1 MQTPSSYRV
10 AAIVGRPN
18 VGKSAIFNRLAGRRI
33 SIVHDEP
40 GVTRDRIT
48 ATCELTPSA
57 FTIIDTGG
65 IGSNPDDSFSSAI
78 KQEADIAMESAELIL
93 FVVDGIEGLT
103 PVDQELSSYLRK
115 AEKTVFLLVNKI
127 DEKQNIGLA
136 DDFSSLGFDK
146 TFAIS
151 AAHNSGLSDLASTI
165 SSTLPEDTK
174 ISSPNSHNI
183 KIALAGRP
191 NVGKSS
197 FINALLNND
206 RTIVSDIAGT
216 TRDAVDVPLT
226 HGGID
231 YTLIDTAGLR
241 SRNKQNTSIEV
252 FSAMRTKSSIRR
264 ADICALVVDAAQGPT
279 SQDRKIANIIRDSG
293 KPCLVIANK
302 FDLFHPDAAKADR
315 LAAIQDDIAEQ
326 LFFIPYA
333 PVIAASAKTGES
345 IKRFYFAIEQIR
357 KASWEGLNTGALNR
371 LLQDSLAAHPPPA
384 GKGGKRFKLLYSTM
398 ARERDQEK
406 AINGANFILF
416 CNKKSLLPGSYER
429 YLENKIRENCSYTG
443 IPINFTFRERET
455 RKRIRKN

>member
-1 MQTPSSYRV
+1 MQVPRSYRI

-48 ATCELTPSA
+48 ATCKMAQSP

-115 AEKTVFLLVNKI
+115 ADKSVFLIVNKI
-127 DEKQNIGLA
+127 DDKQNIGLA
-136 DDFSSLGFDK
+136 DEFTSLGFDNI
-146 TFAIS
+146 FSIS
-151 AAHNSGLSDLASTI
+151 AAHNSGISILADEI
-165 SSTLPEDTK
+165 NSTLPDESNTTT
-174 ISSPNSHNI
+174 PNKHNI

-197 FINALLNND
+197 LINALLNND

-216 TRDAVDVPLT
+216 TRDAVDVPLS

-241 SRNKQNTSIEV
+241 ARSKQNSSIEV
-252 FSAMRTKSSIRR
+252 FSGMRSKSSIRR
-264 ADICALVVDAAQGPT
+264 SDICALVVDAAQGAT
-279 SQDRKIANIIRDSG
+279 AQDRKIANIIRDSG

-302 FDLFHPDAAKADR
+302 FDLYHPDAAKPDR
-315 LAAIQDDIAEQ
+315 LASLQDDIAEQ

-345 IKRFYFAIEQIR
+345 VKRFYFAIEQIR

-371 LLQDSLAAHPPPA
+371 LLQDALLAHPPPS
-384 GKGGKRFKLLYSTM
+384 GKGGKRFKLLYATM
-398 ARERDQEK
+398 ARERDSGK
-406 AINGANFILF
+406 AIIGADFILF

-429 YLENKIRENCSYTG
+429 YLENKIRENCHYTG
-443 IPINFTFRERET
+443 IPISFKFRERES
-455 RKRIRKN
+455 RKRMRKH

>member
-1 MQTPSSYRV
+1 MQAPRSYRV
-10 AAIVGRPN
+10 IAIVGRPN

-48 ATCELTPSA
+48 ATCKMTTSP
-57 FTIIDTGG
+57 FTVIDTGG
-65 IGSNPDDSFSSAI
+65 IGSNPDDSFSHAI
-78 KQEADIAMESAELIL
+78 KQEADIAMESAELVL

-103 PVDQELSSYLRK
+103 PVDQELASYLRK
-115 AEKTVFLLVNKI
+115 ADKAVFLIVNKI
-127 DEKQNIGLA
+127 DDKQNVGLA
-136 DDFSSLGFDK
+136 DEFTSLGFHK

-151 AAHNSGLSDLASTI
+151 AAHNSGITSLADDI
-165 SSTLPEDTK
+165 SSTLPDETDKFT
-174 ISSPNSHNI
+174 PNNHKL

-197 FINALLNND
+197 LINALLNDD

-216 TRDAVDVPLT
+216 TRDAVDVPLS

-241 SRNKQNTSIEV
+241 SRNKQNSSIEV
-252 FSAMRTKSSIRR
+252 FSGMRSKSSIRR
-264 ADICALVVDAAQGPT
+264 SDICALVVDAAQGAT

-302 FDLFHPDAAKADR
+302 FDLYHPDAAKTDR
-315 LAAIQDDIAEQ
+315 LAALQDDIAEE

-345 IKRFYFAIEQIR
+345 VQRFYFAIEQIR
-357 KASWEGLNTGALNR
+357 KASWEGLNTGSLNR
-371 LLQDSLAAHPPPA
+371 LLQDALLAHPPPA
-384 GKGGKRFKLLYSTM
+384 GKGGKRFKLLYATM
-398 ARERDQEK
+398 ARDNDKDK
-406 AINGANFILF
+406 AIVGADFILF

-429 YLENKIRENCSYTG
+429 YLENKIREKCHYTG
-443 IPINFTFRERET
+443 IPISFKYRERES
-455 RKRIRKN
+455 RKRVRKK

>member
-1 MQTPSSYRV
+1 MQSPSSYRI

-48 ATCELTPSA
+48 ATCKLAPSS

-65 IGSNPDDSFSSAI
+65 IGSNPDDSFSTAI
-78 KQEADIAMESAELIL
+78 TQEADIAMESAELIL

-115 AEKTVFLLVNKI
+115 ADKKVFLLVNKI
-127 DEKQNIGLA
+127 DEKKNIGLA

-151 AAHNSGLSDLASTI
+151 AAHNSGLSELATTI
-165 SSTLPEDTK
+165 SSTLPEDINPST
-174 ISSPNSHNI
+174 SLSPNI

-197 FINALLNND
+197 LINALLNND

-216 TRDAVDVPLT
+216 TRDSVDVPLT

-252 FSAMRTKSSIRR
+252 FSGMRTKSSIRR
-264 ADICALVVDAAQGPT
+264 SDICALVVDAAQGAT
-279 SQDRKIANIIRDSG
+279 AQDRKIANVIRDSG

-302 FDLFHPDAAKADR
+302 FDLYHPDAAKSDR
-315 LAAIQDDIAEQ
+315 LASIQDDIAEE

-345 IKRFYFAIEQIR
+345 VKRFYFAIEQIR
-357 KASWEGLNTGALNR
+357 KSSWEGLNTGALNR
-371 LLQDSLAAHPPPA
+371 LLQGALTAHPPPA
-384 GKGGKRFKLLYSTM
+384 GKGGKRFKLLYATM
-398 ARERDQEK
+398 AREKEREK

-429 YLENKIRENCSYTG
+429 YLENKIRDNCAYTG
-443 IPINFTFRERET
+443 IPISFTFREREA
-455 RKRIRKN
+455 RKKRREN

>member
-315 LAAIQDDIAEQ
+315 LTAIQDDIAEQ

>member
-151 AAHNSGLSDLASTI
+151 AAHNSGISDLASTI
-165 SSTLPEDTK
+165 SSTLPEDTN

>member
-1 MQTPSSYRV
+1 MQTPSSYRI

-48 ATCELTPSA
+48 ATCKLTDSD

-65 IGSNPDDSFSSAI
+65 IGSNPDDSFSAAI
-78 KQEADIAMESAELIL
+78 TQEADIAMESAELIL

-115 AEKTVFLLVNKI
+115 TEKTVFLIVNKI
-127 DEKQNIGLA
+127 DERQKIGLA

-151 AAHNSGLSDLASTI
+151 AAHNSGLTELADTI
-165 SSTLPEDTK
+165 SSTLPEDANTRD
-174 ISSPNSHNI
+174 SNNHNI

-197 FINALLNND
+197 LINALLNNE

-241 SRNKQNTSIEV
+241 SRNKQNTSVEV

-264 ADICALVVDAAQGPT
+264 SDICALVVDAAQGAT
-279 SQDRKIANIIRDSG
+279 SQDRKIANIISESG
-293 KPCLVIANK
+293 KPCLIIANK
-302 FDLFHPDAAKADR
+302 FDLYHPDASKADR
-315 LAAIQDDIAEQ
+315 LEAIQDDIAEQ

-371 LLQDSLAAHPPPA
+371 LLQASLAAHPPPA
-384 GKGGKRFKLLYSTM
+384 GKGGKRFKLLYATM
-398 ARERDQEK
+398 TRERDREK
-406 AINGANFILF
+406 AINGADFILF

-443 IPINFTFRERET
+443 IPISFTFRERET
-455 RKRIRKN
+455 RRRLSKN

>member
-1 MQTPSSYRV
+1 MQSPNSYRI

-48 ATCELTPSA
+48 ATCKLASSS

-65 IGSNPDDSFSSAI
+65 IGSNPDDSFSTAI
-78 KQEADIAMESAELIL
+78 TQEADIAMESAELIL

-115 AEKTVFLLVNKI
+115 ADKTVFLLVNKI

-151 AAHNSGLSDLASTI
+151 AAHNSGLSELAKTI
-165 SSTLPEDTK
+165 STTLPEDINPST
-174 ISSPNSHNI
+174 SNSPNI

-197 FINALLNND
+197 LINALLNND

-241 SRNKQNTSIEV
+241 SRNKQNSSIEV
-252 FSAMRTKSSIRR
+252 FSGMRTKSSIRR
-264 ADICALVVDAAQGPT
+264 SDICALVVDAAQGAT
-279 SQDRKIANIIRDSG
+279 AQDRKIANIIRDSG

-302 FDLFHPDAAKADR
+302 FDLYHPDAAKSDR
-315 LAAIQDDIAEQ
+315 LASIQDDIAEE

-345 IKRFYFAIEQIR
+345 VKRFYFAIEQIR
-357 KASWEGLNTGALNR
+357 KSSWEGLNTGALNR
-371 LLQDSLAAHPPPA
+371 LLQDSLTAHPPPA
-384 GKGGKRFKLLYSTM
+384 GKGGKRFKLLYATM
-398 ARERDQEK
+398 AREKEREK

-429 YLENKIRENCSYTG
+429 YLENKIRDNCAYTG
-443 IPINFTFRERET
+443 IPISFTFREREA
-455 RKRIRKN
+455 RKRARKN

>member
-33 SIVHDEP
+33 SIVHDAP

-48 ATCELTPSA
+48 APCELTPSA

-279 SQDRKIANIIRDSG
+279 SQDRKIANIISDSG

-443 IPINFTFRERET
+443 IPISFTFRERET

>member
-1 MQTPSSYRV
+1 MKNPSSYRI

-48 ATCELTPSA
+48 ATCKITPSP

-65 IGSNPDDSFSSAI
+65 IGSNPDGSFSNII
-78 KQEADIAMESAELIL
+78 KQEADIAIESAELIL

-103 PVDQELSSYLRK
+103 PVDQELSAYLRK
-115 AEKTVFLLVNKI
+115 ADKPVFLLVNKI
-127 DEKQNIGLA
+127 DEKQNIGLT
-136 DDFSSLGFDK
+136 DDFTSLGFDQ
-146 TFAIS
+146 TFSLS
-151 AAHNSGLSDLASTI
+151 AAHNSGIAELADSINI
-165 SSTLPEDTK
+165 SLPIDTTTPTL
-174 ISSPNSHNI
+174 NSQNI
-183 KIALAGRP
+183 KIALVGRP

-197 FINALLNND
+197 LINALLNND

-241 SRNKQNTSIEV
+241 SRNKQKSSIEV
-252 FSAMRTKSSIRR
+252 FSAMRSKSSIRR
-264 ADICALVVDAAQGPT
+264 SDICALVVDAAQGAT
-279 SQDRKIANIIRDSG
+279 AQDRKIANIIRDSR

-302 FDLFHPDAAKADR
+302 FDLYHPDAAKPDR
-315 LAAIQDDIAEQ
+315 LASLQDDIAEQ

-333 PVIAASAKTGES
+333 PVVAASAKTGES

-357 KASWEGLNTGALNR
+357 KASCEGINTGTLNR
-371 LLQDSLAAHPPPA
+371 LMQDSLLAHPPPA
-384 GKGGKRFKLLYSTM
+384 GKGGKRFKLLYATM
-398 ARERDQEK
+398 ARERDREK
-406 AINGANFILF
+406 SINGANFILF
-416 CNKKSLLPGSYER
+416 CNKRSLLPASYER
-429 YLENKIRENCSYTG
+429 YLENKIRDNYHYTG
-443 IPINFTFRERET
+443 IPISFTFRQRET
-455 RKRIRKN
+455 RKRTRKK

>member
-1 MQTPSSYRV
+1 MQSPSSYRI

-48 ATCELTPSA
+48 ATCKLPSSD

-65 IGSNPDDSFSSAI
+65 IGSNPDDSFSNAI
-78 KQEADIAMESAELIL
+78 QQEADIAMESAELIL

-115 AEKTVFLLVNKI
+115 ANKTVFLLVNKI

-151 AAHNSGLSDLASTI
+151 AAHNSGLSELAHTI
-165 SSTLPEDTK
+165 GTTLPEDINPL
-174 ISSPNSHNI
+174 ISNTQNI

-197 FINALLNND
+197 LINALLNNE

-241 SRNKQNTSIEV
+241 SRNKQSSSIEV

-264 ADICALVVDAAQGPT
+264 SDICALVVDAAQGAT
-279 SQDRKIANIIRDSG
+279 AQDRKIANIIRESG

-302 FDLFHPDAAKADR
+302 FDLYHPDASKSDR
-315 LAAIQDDIAEQ
+315 LAALQDDIAEE

-357 KASWEGLNTGALNR
+357 KSSWEGLNTGALNR
-371 LLQDSLAAHPPPA
+371 LLQDSLTAHPPPA
-384 GKGGKRFKLLYSTM
+384 GKGGKRFKLLYATM
-398 ARERDQEK
+398 VREKEREK
-406 AINGANFILF
+406 VINGANFILF
-416 CNKKSLLPGSYER
+416 CNKKSLLPSSYER
-429 YLENKIRENCSYTG
+429 YLENKIRENCAYTG
-443 IPINFTFRERET
+443 IPISFKFRERET
-455 RKRIRKN
+455 RKRARKN

>member
-48 ATCELTPSA
+48 ATCELPHSA

-93 FVVDGIEGLT
+93 FVVDVIEGLT

-293 KPCLVIANK
+293 KPWLVIANK

-429 YLENKIRENCSYTG
+429 YLENKIRENCSYTVSYTHLTL
-443 IPINFTFRERET
+443 PT
-455 RKRIRKN
+455 KA

>member
-48 ATCELTPSA
+48 APCELTPSA

-151 AAHNSGLSDLASTI
+151 AAHNSGLTELADTI
-165 SSTLPEDTK
+165 SSTLPEDANTRD
-174 ISSPNSHNI
+174 SNNHNI
-183 KIALAGRP
+183 KI
-191 NVGKSS
+191 
-197 FINALLNND
+197 
-206 RTIVSDIAGT
+206 
-216 TRDAVDVPLT
+216 
-226 HGGID
+226 
-231 YTLIDTAGLR
+231 
-241 SRNKQNTSIEV
+241 
-252 FSAMRTKSSIRR
+252 
-264 ADICALVVDAAQGPT
+264 C
-279 SQDRKIANIIRDSG
+279 
-293 KPCLVIANK
+293 
-302 FDLFHPDAAKADR
+302 
-315 LAAIQDDIAEQ
+315 
-326 LFFIPYA
+326 
-333 PVIAASAKTGES
+333 
-345 IKRFYFAIEQIR
+345 
-357 KASWEGLNTGALNR
+357 
-371 LLQDSLAAHPPPA
+371 
-384 GKGGKRFKLLYSTM
+384 LLYTSPSP
-398 ARERDQEK
+398 RD
-406 AINGANFILF
+406 
-416 CNKKSLLPGSYER
+416 
-429 YLENKIRENCSYTG
+429 
-443 IPINFTFRERET
+443 
-455 RKRIRKN
+455 

>member
-1 MQTPSSYRV
+1 MQSPNSYRI

-48 ATCELTPSA
+48 ATCKLASSS

-65 IGSNPDDSFSSAI
+65 IGSNPDDSFSTAI
-78 KQEADIAMESAELIL
+78 TQEADIAMESAELIL

-115 AEKTVFLLVNKI
+115 ADKTVFLLVNKI

-151 AAHNSGLSDLASTI
+151 AAHNSGLSELANTI
-165 SSTLPEDTK
+165 STTLPEDINPST
-174 ISSPNSHNI
+174 SNSPNI

-197 FINALLNND
+197 LINALLNND

-241 SRNKQNTSIEV
+241 SRNKQNSSIEV
-252 FSAMRTKSSIRR
+252 FSGMRTKSSIRR
-264 ADICALVVDAAQGPT
+264 SDICALVVDAAQGAT
-279 SQDRKIANIIRDSG
+279 AQDRKIANIIRDSG

-302 FDLFHPDAAKADR
+302 FDLYHPDAAKSDR
-315 LAAIQDDIAEQ
+315 LASIQDDIAEE

-345 IKRFYFAIEQIR
+345 VKRFYFAIEQIR
-357 KASWEGLNTGALNR
+357 KSSWEGLNTGALNR
-371 LLQDSLAAHPPPA
+371 LLQDSLTAHPPPA
-384 GKGGKRFKLLYSTM
+384 GKGGKRFKLLYATM
-398 ARERDQEK
+398 AREKEREK

-429 YLENKIRENCSYTG
+429 YLENKIRDNCAYTG
-443 IPINFTFRERET
+443 IPISFTFREREA
-455 RKRIRKN
+455 RKRARKN